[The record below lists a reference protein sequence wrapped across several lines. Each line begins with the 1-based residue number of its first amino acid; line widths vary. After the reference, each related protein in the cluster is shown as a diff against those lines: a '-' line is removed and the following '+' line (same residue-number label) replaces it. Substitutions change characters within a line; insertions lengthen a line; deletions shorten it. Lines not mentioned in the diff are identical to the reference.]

1 MELFQRLLHIVELFE
16 NNSQTQFAKRIG
28 LSQQTCNNYLK
39 FEGQQKIRK
48 ALLDKILTV
57 YPQVNRDWLFF
68 GEGEMLGQ
76 DRTSPGVSAS
86 VADQEMTL
94 KEALEEIVRLN
105 RENRELRQRLETAD
119 RITEVRN
126 S

>member
-1 MELFQRLLHIVELFE
+1 MELFQRLLQLVELFE

-68 GEGEMLGQ
+68 GEGEMLGRDQ
-76 DRTSPGVSAS
+76 ASFVTPSA
-86 VADQEMTL
+86 ADQSMTL
-94 KEALEEIVRLN
+94 QKALEEIVRLN
-105 RENRELRQRLETAD
+105 QENRELRNRMEGAQEPEKD
-119 RITEVRN
+119 E
-126 S
+126 